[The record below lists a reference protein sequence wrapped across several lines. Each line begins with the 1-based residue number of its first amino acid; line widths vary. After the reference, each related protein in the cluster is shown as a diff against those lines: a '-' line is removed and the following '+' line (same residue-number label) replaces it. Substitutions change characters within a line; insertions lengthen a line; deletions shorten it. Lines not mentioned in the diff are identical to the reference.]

1 MSLVSRGGC
10 QVSGSHPAS
19 GFAFLVALTLE
30 PGPFCAAVWEH
41 RFFQTAGLLLL
52 YLLTVISGSS
62 SKHSR
67 CGIISLKQ
75 CIRRSGS
82 FAWKVMP
89 TEQSAVSRQCWPP
102 TGQKP
107 RRRDWHGGREDAA
120 PIATAAP
127 VLRDGASL
135 WGYTSVFTLGS
146 RFKRQLMVPA
156 IVKIVLIGLWGN
168 SELATRK
175 QLT

>member
-1 MSLVSRGGC
+1 MSLVRRSGC

-19 GFAFLVALTLE
+19 GFVFLVALTLE
-30 PGPFCAAVWEH
+30 PGPLCAAVWEH
-41 RFFQTAGLLLL
+41 GFFQTAGLLLL

-89 TEQSAVSRQCWPP
+89 TEQSAVPRKCRPP
-102 TGQKP
+102 TGQT
-107 RRRDWHGGREDAA
+107 RGCRDWHGGREDVA

-127 VLRDGASL
+127 VLRDGVSL
-135 WGYTSVFTLGS
+135 WGCTSVFTLDS

-156 IVKIVLIGLWGN
+156 IVEIVLIGLWGN